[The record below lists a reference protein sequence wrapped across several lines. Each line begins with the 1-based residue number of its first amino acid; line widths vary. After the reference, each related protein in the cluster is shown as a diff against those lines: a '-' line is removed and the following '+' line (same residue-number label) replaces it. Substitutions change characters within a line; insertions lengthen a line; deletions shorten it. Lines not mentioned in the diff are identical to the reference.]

1 MLDNYLIVIEKSK
14 DGYGAYCPDVPGCV
28 AVGDTPDEARK
39 EFLEALEFHFE
50 GLKEDGL
57 PIPQPVSSFAFTS
70 EDCSGILNVRT
81 KKSTHLKLIKLAEQ
95 ENVSV
100 SHLVNDAIIK
110 QYA

>member
-1 MLDNYLIVIEKSK
+1 MQNYLIIIEKQENNYS
-14 DGYGAYCPDVPGCV
+14 AYCPDVDGCI
-28 AVGDTPDEARK
+28 ATGETPEEARK
-39 EFLEALEFHFE
+39 NFMEALEFHFE

-57 PIPQPVSSFAFTS
+57 PIPQSNSTFAFS
-70 EDCSGILNVRT
+70 SADCTGVLNIRT

-110 QYA
+110 QYG

>member
-1 MLDNYLIVIEKSK
+1 MDNYLIIIEKQENNFS
-14 DGYGAYCPDVPGCV
+14 AYCPDVDGCV
-28 AVGDTPDEARK
+28 ATGATVDEARK
-39 EFLEALEFHFE
+39 NFLEALKFHFE

-57 PIPQPVSSFAFTS
+57 EIPEPKSTFAFS
-70 EDCSGILNVRT
+70 SADCTGVLNVRT

-110 QYA
+110 QYG